1 MKYLRE
7 RIDDY
12 DISKITLELCEASK
26 YLGVLEE
33 KINGELG
40 ARLAAAKLDKTI
52 LVGNT
57 LVEAVKKGYVQAG
70 GDMSAVVKV
79 ETLNKAQK
87 LLKEFLQEGDAVLFL
102 NDLPDVY

>member
-33 KINGELG
+33 KIRKE
-40 ARLAAAKLDKTI
+40 I
-52 LVGNT
+52 LEDYG
-57 LVEAVKKGYVQAG
+57 
-70 GDMSAVVKV
+70 
-79 ETLNKAQK
+79 
-87 LLKEFLQEGDAVLFL
+87 LQE
-102 NDLPDVY
+102 